1 MPERKFKPRTRKT
14 ALRDA
19 SLIIIATE
27 GEKTEK
33 IYLDALHEAYRNLKV
48 HVVVLERKKTASSPQ
63 HVLENMNEFRKQYSL
78 EADDQLWLVVDV
90 DAWTEQMLGEVAT
103 ECRQKAYKLA
113 VSNPCFELWLL
124 LHRKSLDEYTPEAI
138 EELAQN
144 KKVTKGRNRLEAE
157 LLNLCGRYD
166 KADYDV
172 SDYIPFVEQALERAK
187 AIDTNPE
194 HRWPQKIG
202 TRVYL
207 LAESIIKKPER

>member
-14 ALRDA
+14 SLRDA
-19 SLIIIATE
+19 SLIIVATE

-33 IYLDALHEAYRNLKV
+33 LYLDALHEAYRNLKV
-48 HVVVLERKKTASSPQ
+48 HVEVLERKATASSPH
-63 HVLENMNEFRKQYSL
+63 HVLENMNEFKKQYSL

-90 DAWTEQMLGEVAT
+90 DAWTEQMLGEVASQ
-103 ECRQKAYKLA
+103 CKQKKYHLA

-124 LHRKSLDEYTPEAI
+124 LHRKALDEYSPDEI
-138 EELAQN
+138 EELWQN
-144 KKVTKGRNRLEAE
+144 KKINKNRSRLEAE
-157 LLNLCGRYD
+157 LFTLCGRYD

-172 SDYIPFVEQALERAK
+172 SDYIPFVERALERAK
-187 AIDTNPE
+187 ALDTNPE

-207 LAESIIKKPER
+207 LVQKIIKPRE